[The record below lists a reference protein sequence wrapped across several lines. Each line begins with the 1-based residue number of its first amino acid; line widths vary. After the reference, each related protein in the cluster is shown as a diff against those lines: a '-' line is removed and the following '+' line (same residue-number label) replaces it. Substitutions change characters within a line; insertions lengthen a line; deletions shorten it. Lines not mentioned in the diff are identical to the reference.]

1 MLMGRQLDEGA
12 GAWLRKAAAGCEI
25 EIRTGVTIVSIDG
38 DEKVTGVTLEGE
50 EQILA
55 DLVIISAG
63 VRSCTDLALQAG
75 LEVKKSVVVNEQMK
89 TSLPDIYACGD
100 CAEYQGMNYGVWSQA
115 AEQGKIAGA
124 NAAGE
129 EKAYRPVQPALT
141 FHGMNTALYA
151 AGDNGKNSRLLYKTL
166 EYQDMGKGQ
175 YKKCYFLNDR
185 LCGVILLGDLKE
197 MGRLSGLL
205 ERHASYE
212 EVGGVPV

>member
-12 GAWLRKAAAGCEI
+12 GAWLKKAAAGCGI
-25 EIRTGVTIVSIDG
+25 EIRTGAAVASIDG
-38 DEKVTGVTLEGE
+38 REKVTGVTIAGGE
-50 EQILA
+50 RFLA
-55 DLVIISAG
+55 DLVVISAG
-63 VRSCTDLALQAG
+63 VRPCTELALEAG
-75 LEVKKSVVVNEQMK
+75 LEVRKSVVVNERME

-115 AEQGKIAGA
+115 VEQGKIAGA

-129 EKAYRPVQPALT
+129 EKGYKPVSPALT
-141 FHGMNTALYA
+141 FHGMHTALYA
-151 AGDNGKNSRLLYKTL
+151 AGDNGKNPKLLYKTL

-185 LCGVILLGDLKE
+185 LCGVILFGDLKM
-197 MGRLSGLL
+197 MGRMSELL

-212 EVGGVPV
+212 EVGSVN